1 MKKQLKIDGMRCE
14 HCQKR
19 VESALS
25 PFGAVCVDLSAKT
38 ATVACD
44 VEDAILKEEIE
55 SLGFD
60 VLEIVTL

>member
-14 HCQKR
+14 HCQRR
-19 VESALS
+19 VEGALS
-25 PFGAVCVDLSAKT
+25 PFGEVSVDLSAKT
-38 ATVACD
+38 ATVICD
-44 VEDAILKEEIE
+44 TDDAILKEEIE